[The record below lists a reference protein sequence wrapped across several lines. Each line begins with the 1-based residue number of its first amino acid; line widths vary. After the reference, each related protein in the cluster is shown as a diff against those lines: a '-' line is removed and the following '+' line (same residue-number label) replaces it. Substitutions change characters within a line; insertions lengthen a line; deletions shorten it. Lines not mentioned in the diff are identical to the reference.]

1 MSGSNSAPTGPP
13 METSAVFFE
22 RLDTLIEVTTI
33 HGWIALSALFAL
45 CAGAVIFA
53 VLYPVPKKVVGEG
66 ILLIQ
71 HDRLSQVRAPGT
83 GRLEKLHV
91 GLGATVRAGTDIGAI
106 SQDDLK
112 AAICETEA
120 RLQELRREHIRLT
133 EFEADESQTQDQ
145 AIAHLQTSISK
156 SIQNSADGLGVAE
169 KIVDGALRLRSVR
182 SLSNTDYL
190 KDLQQKYTIQNDL
203 NNGYS
208 RLAELRLTQLTSENL
223 RKRARLQRRLE
234 ISKQETRLALDH
246 EKLHR
251 TSQIVAHVQGTVTQI
266 LSAADEFVRKGAPIV
281 LLSSPKTDPGTDDD
295 TEHPYESIVFVPAG
309 EGKKI
314 DEGDFVEVS
323 PATIKREEHGYIH
336 GCVVTVSEMP
346 ATRLAMDAAI
356 QHPDL
361 VEAFTKKYAPG
372 VLLRVHVKLKPRSPK
387 DPQLTVQGAVPPRGN
402 RFHWS
407 SRSGFDQPLK
417 TGTMCE
423 VAIVVEQQPLI
434 SLVIPWTK
442 KLLGYD

>member
-1 MSGSNSAPTGPP
+1 

-22 RLDTLIEVTTI
+22 RLDTLIEVTSI

-53 VLYPVPKKVVGEG
+53 ILYPVPKKVVGEG
-66 ILLIQ
+66 ILLIE

-83 GRLEKLHV
+83 GLIEKLYV
-91 GLGATVRAGTDIGAI
+91 GLGDEVQPGTDIGRI
-106 SQDDLK
+106 SQEDLR
-112 AAICETEA
+112 AAIRETEA
-120 RLQELRREHIRLT
+120 RLQELRGEHIRLT
-133 EFEADESQTQDQ
+133 EFEADESLKQHE
-145 AIAHLQTSISK
+145 AIARLQASISK
-156 SIQNSADGLGVAE
+156 IIQNSSDGLGVAE
-169 KIVDGALRLRSVR
+169 KIVDGALRLRSAR
-182 SLSNTDYL
+182 NLTNIDYL
-190 KDLQQKYTIQNDL
+190 KDLQQKYNIQNDL

-208 RLAELRLTQLTSENL
+208 RLAELELTRLTAENL
-223 RKRARLQRRLE
+223 RERARLQRQLE
-234 ISKQETRLALDH
+234 ISKQETRLALDQ

-251 TSQIVAHVQGTVTQI
+251 TSQIVAHVQGRVTQI
-266 LSAADEFVRKGAPIV
+266 LTAADEFVREGAPIV
-281 LLSSPKTDPGTDDD
+281 LLSSPKTDEGTDDD
-295 TEHPYESIVFVPAG
+295 AGEPYESIVFVPAG

-314 DEGDFVEVS
+314 DEDDIVEVS

-336 GCVVTVSEMP
+336 GNVVSVSELP
-346 ATRLAMDAAI
+346 ATRLAMDAAL

-372 VLLRVHVKLKPRSPK
+372 VLLRIHVMLKPRSPK
-387 DPQLTVQGAVPPRGN
+387 DPQLTVQGAAPPRGN

-417 TGTMCE
+417 TATMCE
-423 VAIVVEQQPLI
+423 AAIVVEQQPLI

-442 KLLGYD
+442 RLLGYD

>member
-1 MSGSNSAPTGPP
+1 

-22 RLDTLIEVTTI
+22 RLDNLIEVTTI

-66 ILLIQ
+66 IMLID
-71 HDRLSQVRAPGT
+71 HDRLSQVRALGT
-83 GRLEKLHV
+83 GRLKKLRV
-91 GLGATVRAGTDIGAI
+91 GLGDEVRAGMDIGEI
-106 SQDDLK
+106 SQEDLK
-112 AAICETEA
+112 AAIRETEA
-120 RLQELRREHIRLT
+120 RLQELRREDIRLT
-133 EFEADESQTQDQ
+133 DFEADESQTQDQ
-145 AIAHLQTSISK
+145 AIARLQASISK
-156 SIQNSADGLGVAE
+156 TIQNSLDGLSVAE

-182 SLSNTDYL
+182 NLTNIDYL
-190 KDLQQKYTIQNDL
+190 KDLQQKFTIQNDL
-203 NNGYS
+203 NNGHS
-208 RLAELRLTQLTSENL
+208 RLAELQLTRLTSENL
-223 RKRARLQRRLE
+223 RKRAQLQRRLE
-234 ISKQETRLALDH
+234 ISKQETRLSLDR
-246 EKLHR
+246 EKLVR
-251 TSQIVAHVQGTVTQI
+251 TSRIEAHVQGKVTQV
-266 LSAADEFVRKGAPIV
+266 LTAADEFVREGAPIV

-295 TEHPYESIVFVPAG
+295 AGKPYESIVFVPAG

-336 GCVVTVSEMP
+336 GCVVAVSELP
-346 ATRLAMDAAI
+346 ATRLAMDAAL

-372 VLLRVHVKLKPRSPK
+372 VLLRIHVMLKPRSPK
-387 DPQLTVQGAVPPRGN
+387 DPQLTVQGAPAPRGN

-423 VAIVVEQQPLI
+423 AAIVVEQQPLI

-442 KLLGYD
+442 RLLGYD